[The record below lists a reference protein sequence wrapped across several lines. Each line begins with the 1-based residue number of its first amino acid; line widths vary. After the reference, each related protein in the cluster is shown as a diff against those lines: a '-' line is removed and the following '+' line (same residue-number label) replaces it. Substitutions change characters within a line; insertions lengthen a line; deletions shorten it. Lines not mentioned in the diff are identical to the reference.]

1 MPVEFDELWSLYYPC
16 PCGKG
21 QYKVSLVG
29 DHYGRQDL
37 QAHIICSRCSYI
49 YVAHNYRWV
58 RRSRLQSLEA
68 LRNTINELQMQL
80 NDGKTTADLE
90 ALTDELKDTEKL
102 AQELRGRIDRESLRI
117 DLRYPKR
124 GEASS

>member
-1 MPVEFDELWSLYYPC
+1 M
-16 PCGKG
+16 
-21 QYKVSLVG
+21 
-29 DHYGRQDL
+29 
-37 QAHIICSRCSYI
+37 
-49 YVAHNYRWV
+49 
-58 RRSRLQSLEA
+58 QSLEA